1 MRGKKDQ
8 IDTLTDLIR
17 DVFDIHG
24 IKISMIKARLHAVDL
39 YHRGC
44 RVQVE
49 GDVMEVVRC
58 KDCDVPH
65 NKWTGCP
72 NLNGM
77 IPPPDFYCAKG
88 ERKQK
93 PDDVTDINVGDK
105 PPCKVCERISDA
117 NKDIFWVFAR
127 THQSEDKEEFHRVPV
142 RFCPACGREFEGSRE
157 NE

>member
-1 MRGKKDQ
+1 MPRY
-8 IDTLTDLIR
+8 IDADKFIKWL
-17 DVFDIHG
+17 DIGHL
-24 IKISMIKARLHAVDL
+24 RLQSEIC
-39 YHRGC
+39 YS
-44 RVQVE
+44 E
-49 GDVMEVVRC
+49 GDVKVMIDMQPTADAAEVVRC

-65 NKWTGCP
+65 NKWAGCP

-105 PPCKVCERISDA
+105 PTCKVCERITDE